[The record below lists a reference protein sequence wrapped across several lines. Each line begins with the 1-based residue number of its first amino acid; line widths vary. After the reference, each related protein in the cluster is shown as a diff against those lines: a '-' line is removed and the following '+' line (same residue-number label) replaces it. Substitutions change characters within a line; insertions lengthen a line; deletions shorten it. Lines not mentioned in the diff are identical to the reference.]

1 MKYMRIVNNMAV
13 EAFAPPNG
21 LNIADCFHPD
31 IASQFMLVPGDVTYG
46 WTRDE
51 DGVWTAPSPPPAP
64 IPTKP
69 VTVDQFRAKLLFA
82 EKVKWDNPDDLAA
95 AQKATVNTVKADFAV
110 TGTLDFL
117 LESTVEEIDALE
129 TVGVLGK
136 DRAAQIIAELT
147 A

>member
-69 VTVDQFRAKLLFA
+69 VTADEFRAKLLFA
-82 EKVKWDNPDDLAA
+82 EKVLWDNPDETEP
-95 AQKATVNTVKADFAV
+95 TVKSTIKTVKADFAV
-110 TGTLDFL
+110 TGALDFL
-117 LESTVEEIDALE
+117 LASTVEEIDALE
-129 TVGVLGK
+129 TVGVLGAG
-136 DRAAQIIAELT
+136 RAAQIIAELT